1 MRREV
6 ILVGLFLLM
15 GSDARQQ
22 TVDIDWTGEEDG
34 GETTDVAGDEFDRN
48 EPVKMRILII
58 MYFCIRNFARI
69 ILRGY

>member
-22 TVDIDWTGEEDG
+22 NVDIDWTGEEDG
-34 GETTDVAGDEFDRN
+34 GENRGVTGDIFDRN
-48 EPVKMRILII
+48 IETSRRYSHHITFLH
-58 MYFCIRNFARI
+58 
-69 ILRGY
+69 

>member
-22 TVDIDWTGEEDG
+22 NVDIDWAGEEDG
-34 GETTDVAGDEFDRN
+34 GENTGVTGDIFDRN
-48 EPVKMRILII
+48 IEDTLII
-58 MYFCIRNFARI
+58 SHFCIKNFARV
-69 ILRGY
+69 ILREY